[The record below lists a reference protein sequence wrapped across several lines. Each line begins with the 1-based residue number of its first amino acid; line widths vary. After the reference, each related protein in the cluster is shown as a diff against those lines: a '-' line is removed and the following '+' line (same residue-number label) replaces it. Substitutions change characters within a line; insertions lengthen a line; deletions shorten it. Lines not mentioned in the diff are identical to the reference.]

1 MAEVAA
7 EDTASVR
14 AGARTDTA
22 EGTAAGPTAGGARY
36 EPFYVER
43 GEGFPLVLLHGNGE
57 SHEYFVH
64 QIEHFSRSWR
74 VMALD
79 TRGHGRSPRGDGEFT
94 IARFAEDLSNFL
106 TARGIGRAHLLGFS
120 DGGNIALQFALD
132 HREMVG
138 RLVLNGANL
147 FPAGVK
153 RSVQIPIEVEYRLL
167 KPFAGVSERARR
179 KTELLGLMVNEPN
192 VDPSELRELAIPTL
206 VVAGTDDMIAREH
219 TELIA
224 RSLPDSQ
231 LALIPGSH
239 FVAAENPE
247 AFNAVVDDFLNRG
260 ESRGAAAGV

>member
-1 MAEVAA
+1 M
-7 EDTASVR
+7 
-14 AGARTDTA
+14 G
-22 EGTAAGPTAGGARY
+22 Y

-57 SHEYFVH
+57 EHGYFVH
-64 QIEHFSRSWR
+64 QIDHFSRSWR
-74 VMALD
+74 VIALD

-94 IARFAEDLSNFL
+94 IARFAEDLRDFL
-106 TARGIGRAHLLGFS
+106 AARGIRRAHLLGFS
-120 DGGNIALQFALD
+120 DGGNVALRFALD
-132 HREMVG
+132 HRDAVG
-138 RLVLNGANL
+138 KLVLNGANL

-153 RSVQIPIEVEYRLL
+153 RGVQVPIELEYRIL
-167 KPFAGVSERARR
+167 KPLARLSGRARR
-179 KTELLGLMVNEPN
+179 KAELLGLMVNEPN
-192 VDPSELRELAIPTL
+192 VDPSELRGLTVPTL

-231 LALIPGSH
+231 LVFVPGSH

-260 ESRGAAAGV
+260 ESRDATGGVRRAPSAHR